1 MREVINRLFGK
12 IGYMLKNRKEL
23 IELIE
28 LGYDIKEIMDDILIK
43 AYFKNWIIDDLFL
56 EAENKLH
63 LIYIFLAIL
72 ELYKDAK
79 INIDDGEIRKC

>member
-1 MREVINRLFGK
+1 MFSFYKKYFDSVEKSKIKEVNL
-12 IGYMLKNRKEL
+12 RKQ
-23 IELIE
+23 
-28 LGYDIKEIMDDILIK
+28 YDIKEIMDNILIK
-43 AYFKNWIIDDLFL
+43 IYFKNWLIDDLFL